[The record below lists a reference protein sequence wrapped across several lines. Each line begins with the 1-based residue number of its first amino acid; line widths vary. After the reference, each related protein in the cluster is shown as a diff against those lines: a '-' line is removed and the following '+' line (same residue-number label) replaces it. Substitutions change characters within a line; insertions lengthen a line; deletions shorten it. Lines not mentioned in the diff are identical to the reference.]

1 MTIQVLTQAKR
12 HLIERTFDSVRDAK
26 KVIIHLYNSTSKA
39 QIDVVFRKN
48 KNEIK
53 NIAIE

>member
-1 MTIQVLTQAKR
+1 VTIQVLTQAKR